1 MRMPYGMDLDTFKHL
16 ESTGEL
22 NTVLQLL
29 QTVDM
34 CRNITTFL
42 EAARWG
48 CNLPN

>member
-29 QTVDM
+29 QNSKIELAIM
-34 CRNITTFL
+34 YARRNK
-42 EAARWG
+42 E
-48 CNLPN
+48 